1 MATITTQEL
10 KFDKSLNTTKALA
23 ILDINASK
31 VQALY
36 DSGQY
41 SRVSLIRIF
50 FKHLYLCIIKTINH
64 NIILIIKFYCDIKGN
79 DGL

>member
-50 FKHLYLCIIKTINH
+50 LTFVLMYNQNYKS
-64 NIILIIKFYCDIKGN
+64 
-79 DGL
+79 

>member
-41 SRVSLIRIF
+41 SRVSLLRKF
-50 FKHLYLCIIKTINH
+50 FNICTYL
-64 NIILIIKFYCDIKGN
+64 
-79 DGL
+79 

>member
-36 DSGQY
+36 DYSTTMETNLTGQL
-41 SRVSLIRIF
+41 RV
-50 FKHLYLCIIKTINH
+50 
-64 NIILIIKFYCDIKGN
+64 
-79 DGL
+79 

>member
-50 FKHLYLCIIKTINH
+50 L
-64 NIILIIKFYCDIKGN
+64 NICTYV
-79 DGL
+79 

>member
-50 FKHLYLCIIKTINH
+50 LTFLPMYNQNYKS
-64 NIILIIKFYCDIKGN
+64 
-79 DGL
+79 

>member
-41 SRVSLIRIF
+41 SRVSLIRISF
-50 FKHLYLCIIKTINH
+50 NILNLCIIKIINH
-64 NIILIIKFYCDIKGN
+64 NYKAYLNIIINFTGY
-79 DGL
+79 

>member
-41 SRVSLIRIF
+41 SRVSLLRKF
-50 FKHLYLCIIKTINH
+50 FLTIVLTYNQ
-64 NIILIIKFYCDIKGN
+64 NYKLE
-79 DGL
+79 L